1 MKPFFELLEKRI
13 AFSRIG
19 RINIGKKSKKFIS
32 TPNIVIPIKNIL
44 MNQLDFIK
52 EFESHDIFLISSE
65 KYLKKDII
73 QDKFRNTGFVYAHLG
88 TLQKFKEILNKEMN
102 LFSENNIISII
113 PFNIPTTSISKDF
126 ATKEIEHYLNS
137 VNRIL
142 INNPNLNFGLSV
154 KIFDYHDLTNLYIP
168 TIKNND
174 NVKILI
180 LNDVFDNLLNYR
192 NIIKTIFQI
201 KRDLDNNLI
210 LFASGKIIPKFY
222 PMLVYLGID
231 LIDSSYLLYLS
242 SENFYDTIEHLLP
255 IYKIKYLP
263 CSCVACRGKLKNL
276 LEDKYSSEKTK
287 LLCLHN
293 LITAES
299 YLNKIKQ
306 YLNYEDFRAF
316 VEKSSLDDTTLIS
329 MLKILD
335 KEYFEILK
343 YETPIVQ
350 ENKIIKCL
358 GASSYYRPDFQE
370 FRERVVKYF
379 SPEPSTTLILILPC
393 SSKKPYS
400 ESKSHRQFYKVIRKF
415 PEFPNFQEI
424 ILTSPLGAIPRQLE
438 NIYPVNSY
446 DISVTGDWD
455 NEEINIASEMLIHI
469 INKYDN
475 NIPIICHLEGGY
487 SKIIKKAQQELQHD
501 FHFSEIHERPTSINS
516 LNSLENLI
524 RNYKD
529 KFSPKNEIQS
539 GDYLLKTWIR
549 KFVKILD
556 YQFGIGSGMRI
567 LSNGLIPRRNKKDN
581 KTQLIDPKTKELL
594 GVFNHTS
601 GQIALTINGAI
612 RMAPFSDSNV
622 IIFNDKKIIGNTLF
636 RPGII
641 DYSLNLL
648 PSNSVIILDN
658 EKKNII
664 GLGQLI
670 VGSNYLK
677 NSKTGRIAN
686 IHESK

>member
-13 AFSRIG
+13 AFSRSG

-52 EFESHDIFLISSE
+52 DVENHDIFLISSE
-65 KYLKKDII
+65 KYLKEDII
-73 QDKFRNTGFVYAHLG
+73 QDKFRNKGFVYAHLG
-88 TLQKFKEILNKEMN
+88 TLEKFQEILNKEMN

-126 ATKEIEHYLNS
+126 ATKEIEYYLNS
-137 VNRIL
+137 ANRIL

-174 NVKILI
+174 NVKILV
-180 LNDVFDNLLNYR
+180 LSDVFDNTLNYR
-192 NIIKTIFQI
+192 NIIKTLLQI

-242 SENFYDTIEHLLP
+242 SENFYDTIENLLP

-263 CSCVACRGKLKNL
+263 CSCVVCRSKLKNL
-276 LEDKYSSEKTK
+276 LEDKYSAEKTK

-293 LITAES
+293 LITAEN

-335 KEYFEILK
+335 KECFKILR

-446 DISVTGDWD
+446 DISVTGDWN
-455 NEEINIASEMLIHI
+455 NEEIKIAAEMLVQILK
-469 INKYDN
+469 KYDN

-487 SKIIKKAQQELQHD
+487 SEIVKKAQEKLQHD
-501 FHFSEIHERPTSINS
+501 FYFSEIHQRTTSVDS

-524 RNYKD
+524 SNYKD
-529 KFSPKNEIQS
+529 KFSPKNEIKN
-539 GDYLLKTWIR
+539 GDYFLKTWIR

-556 YQFGIGSGMRI
+556 YQFGLGSGMRI
-567 LSNGLIPRRNKKDN
+567 LSNGLILRRNKKGN

-594 GVFNHTS
+594 GIFKRTS
-601 GQIALTINGAI
+601 GQIALTIKGALRI
-612 RMAPFSDSNV
+612 APFSDSNV
-622 IIFNDKKIIGNTLF
+622 IIFNGTKIIGNTLF
-636 RPGII
+636 RPGIN

-648 PSNSVIILDN
+648 PSNFVIILDN

-677 NSKTGRIAN
+677 NSKTGRIAK
-686 IHESK
+686 IYESK